1 VTLPGPAELFG
12 LIVFGLVGSA
22 ALLYGKRTQQWKR
35 MVVGGALIVFPYF
48 TSATWQLYAVGIA
61 LCVAFVLWRD

>member
-1 VTLPGPAELFG
+1 LPSPAELFG

-22 ALLYGKRTQQWKR
+22 ALLYGKRTRQWKR
-35 MVVGGALIVFPYF
+35 MVVGVALIAFPYF
-48 TSATWQLYAVGIA
+48 TSATWQLYAVGSA

>member
-1 VTLPGPAELFG
+1 MPSPADLFG

-22 ALLYGKRTQQWKR
+22 AFLYGKRTQQWKR
-35 MVVGGALIVFPYF
+35 MVVGVALMIFPYF
-48 TSATWQLYAVGIA
+48 TSATWQLYTVGSV